1 MSHLFSP
8 PCHIKLRQKK
18 NYYNSIIRNGE
29 SSLENATQFPRLSN
43 GKTKDAT
50 LIGPPIEQL
59 MNEKDVD
66 EVLQRTETVV

>member
-1 MSHLFSP
+1 M
-8 PCHIKLRQKK
+8 K
-18 NYYNSIIRNGE
+18 NYYNATIRNGE
-29 SSLENATQFPRLSN
+29 SFREKATQFPRLSN

-50 LIGPPIEQL
+50 LIGPAIKQL